1 MHWKWTVMDWNESY
15 LLNTIFYLCIDYIN
29 MNGQNISN
37 SNYIDLQ
44 GLLPQNTRL
53 GGLATEINFSKFW
66 DLKVQDQGVGIFNFL
81 WGFSPGLADG
91 HSLAVSTHGLS
102 SLWDVLDVSLCFQ
115 IYFSKTTS
123 QIGLRPTLKASF

>member
-1 MHWKWTVMDWNESY
+1 
-15 LLNTIFYLCIDYIN
+15 

-53 GGLATEINFSKFW
+53 GGLATEINFSEFW

-81 WGFSPGLADG
+81 
-91 HSLAVSTHGLS
+91 
-102 SLWDVLDVSLCFQ
+102 
-115 IYFSKTTS
+115 
-123 QIGLRPTLKASF
+123 